1 MNEIKGDN
9 QSAVLT
15 RPWVVGLAASFCC
28 LLWGSAFPAVKI
40 GYRLLDIGGE
50 DSAAQI
56 VYAGLRFFIA
66 GVLIVLFQCLREK
79 RFLLPRKGSWP
90 MVVKLGLVQTVVQYF
105 FFYIGMA
112 HTSGVKSSVITASN
126 VFWAILISALVFRFE
141 RLGANKLL
149 GCLCGFL
156 GVVVINLSGGSL
168 TGGLSLTGEGAIFLA
183 AVANGLAVSMFKAYS
198 AHEDTFVLCGYQFVL
213 GGLVLLIGGLAGGGG
228 LTGFDLPS
236 VLILGY
242 MGVLSA
248 VAYTIWSIL
257 TKYNPVGS
265 VAIYGF
271 LNPVFGVLLSA
282 LLLGEQNQAFTIYGL
297 LALAL
302 VCLGIFLVNRA
313 AAKR

>member
-1 MNEIKGDN
+1 MNNFKQEKP
-9 QSAVLT
+9 AAALT

-66 GVLIVLFQCLREK
+66 GVLIVLVHCLRER
-79 RFLLPRKGSWP
+79 RFVAPKPSSWP
-90 MVVKLGLVQTVVQYF
+90 MVAKLGLVQTAVQYF

-112 HTSGVKSSVITASN
+112 HTSGVKASVITASN

-141 RLGANKLL
+141 GLGWNKLL

-168 TGGLSLTGEGAIFLA
+168 AGGLSLAGEGAIFLA
-183 AVANGLAVSMFKAYS
+183 AVANGLAVSMFKSYS
-198 AHEDTFVLCGYQFVL
+198 AHEDAFVLCGYQFVL
-213 GGLVLLIGGLAGGGG
+213 GGLLLLAGGLAGGGA
-228 LTGFDLPS
+228 LSGFDPPS
-236 VLILGY
+236 LLILAY

-257 TKYNPVGS
+257 TKYNPVAS
-265 VAIYGF
+265 VTIYGF

-282 LLLGEQNQAFTIYGL
+282 LLLGEQNQAFTVYGL
-297 LALAL
+297 AALAL

-313 AAKR
+313 KG

>member
-1 MNEIKGDN
+1 MSQTKSI
-9 QSAVLT
+9 LT

-40 GYRLLDIGGE
+40 GYQLLGIGGE

-66 GVLIVLFQCLREK
+66 GILIVLFKCGKERRLV
-79 RFLLPRKGSWP
+79 LPGKQAWP
-90 MVVKLGLVQTVVQYF
+90 LIIKLGLVQTAVQYF

-112 HTSGVKSSVITASN
+112 HTSGVKGSVITASN
-126 VFWAILISALVFRFE
+126 VFWAILISALIFRFE
-141 RLGANKLL
+141 RLGVKKLL

-168 TGGLSLTGEGAIFLA
+168 AGGLTLEGEGAIFLA
-183 AVANGLAVSMFKAYS
+183 AVANGLAVSMFKSYS

-213 GGLVLLIGGLAGGGG
+213 GGLLLIAGGLAGGGG
-228 LTGFDLPS
+228 ITTFDGPS
-236 VLILGY
+236 LLILGY

-248 VAYTIWSIL
+248 VAYTIWSVL
-257 TKYNPVGS
+257 TKYNPVAS

-297 LALAL
+297 LALLL
-302 VCLGIFLVNRA
+302 VCLGIFLVNRSNP
-313 AAKR
+313 